1 MAVDPNM
8 VGISPSGIADMTRSL
23 ERNLNDAVHATS
35 SLRAAFAEAQV
46 PTDTI
51 DSIYRTLGIVQ
62 DELPMLKRR
71 HSLALAIDSNG
82 DRPFDGTGKL
92 PKGMVVQGA
101 GRMTFTSDAQAAQA
115 GKADAKAL
123 AEALGRGRPDD
134 VRPLLQ
140 RLKANSGDSVY
151 ADALVDVLGPEGV
164 ARVSD
169 WGQGA
174 ERNGQDK
181 DAKLAYSGMG
191 NALAMASHQIADPGK
206 WLDGAVLPNASTG
219 YPTKAVAPL
228 LAYGDY
234 DPGFLERVGKR
245 ELGAA
250 VMVHDP
256 ERSKQIWDALARNP
270 RAASLLYQL
279 DMPEIAGYTGEKR
292 PLVHGESKTIAEFA
306 KVARAATMGVR
317 RLDPHEADA
326 SVRALI
332 DYYRTNPNF
341 HTYDQMRNVYAD
353 LTKERWADI
362 VYSVSTPVDL
372 LTKNG
377 DDPTRVG
384 VEFRPAAWANFLT
397 DTMRHAPAAA
407 EVLNQERAWANSTD
421 EKIYEKIM
429 HTPDGAAPDKWERT
443 AIAEM
448 NALFTASASDALA
461 QLKQKDQQRADGW
474 LKNVTLAFS
483 EVKKNNVDIGGYFK
497 DGANLLKA
505 REAEKLQEYAKSLMT
520 KYFGDSDTQGVDKAI
535 GSIDYRNRWQQHA
548 QSVWEAAV
556 RSNSGHLPSVDYD
569 GRPWTGDPSYYEHK
583 YNTKFTYIGSDKKT
597 HILDANQL
605 GKGTDERNHLDGWQ
619 QLHAY
624 NEWLK
629 DPAVVRMIAKG
640 AAGDVSEHSDG
651 N

>member
-1 MAVDPNM
+1 M
-8 VGISPSGIADMTRSL
+8 VGISPNALADMTRSL
-23 ERNLNDAVHATS
+23 ERNLNDAVQVTT
-35 SLRAAFAEAQV
+35 SLRAAFAQAQV

-71 HSLALAIDSNG
+71 HSLALKIDSSG

-92 PKGMVVQGA
+92 PKGMVAQGA

-115 GKADAKAL
+115 GKSDAKAL
-123 AEALGRGRPDD
+123 ADALDHGKPPAD

-140 RLKANSGDSVY
+140 RLKASSGDSVY
-151 ADALVDVLGPEGV
+151 ADELVGVLGPEGV
-164 ARVSD
+164 AKISN

-174 ERNGQDK
+174 QRNGQDK

-191 NALAMASHQIADPGK
+191 NALAIASHHLADQGK
-206 WLDGAVLPNASTG
+206 WLDRVVLPDASIG
-219 YPTKAVAPL
+219 YPTKAIAPL

-234 DPGFLERVGKR
+234 DPGFLETVGKR
-245 ELGAA
+245 ELRAA

-256 ERSKQIWDALARNP
+256 ERSKQVWDALARNP

-279 DMPEIAGYTGEKR
+279 DMPDIAGYTNEKR
-292 PLVHGESKTIAEFA
+292 PLTRGESDTIAEFA

-317 RLDPHEADA
+317 KLDSHEADA
-326 SVRALI
+326 SVKALI
-332 DYYRTNPNF
+332 DYYKANPNF
-341 HTYDQMRNVYAD
+341 DTYDQMRNVYAD
-353 LTKERWADI
+353 LTAERWNDI
-362 VYSVSTPVDL
+362 VYSVSTPADL

-384 VEFRPAAWANFLT
+384 VELPPTAWKNFLT

-407 EVLNQERAWANSTD
+407 EVLNKERAWANSTD
-421 EKIYEKIM
+421 EDIYKKIM
-429 HTPDGAAPDKWERT
+429 HTQDGAAPDRWERT

-448 NALFTASASDALA
+448 NALFKASGADALA
-461 QLKQKDQQRADGW
+461 QLKQKDQQRADDW
-474 LKNVTLAFS
+474 LRNVTLAFS
-483 EVKKNNVDIGGYFK
+483 EVKKNNVDVGGYFK

-505 REAEKLQEYAKSLMT
+505 QEAEKLQDYAKSLMK
-520 KYFGDSDTQGVDKAI
+520 KYFGDSDTRGLDEVI
-535 GSIDYRNRWQQHA
+535 GQDDYRFRWQRHA
-548 QSVWEAAV
+548 DNAWDAAMAA
-556 RSNSGHLPSVDYD
+556 NSGRLPSVEYG
-569 GRPWTGDPSYYEHK
+569 GRSWNGDPGYYEK
-583 YNTKFTYIGSDKKT
+583 RYNTKFTYVGADNKIHLLATDKIGE
-597 HILDANQL
+597 
-605 GKGTDERNHLDGWQ
+605 GTDEHGHLDGWQ

-629 DPAVVRMIAKG
+629 DPAVVRMISKG
-640 AAGDVSEHSDG
+640 SGGDVSEHSDG